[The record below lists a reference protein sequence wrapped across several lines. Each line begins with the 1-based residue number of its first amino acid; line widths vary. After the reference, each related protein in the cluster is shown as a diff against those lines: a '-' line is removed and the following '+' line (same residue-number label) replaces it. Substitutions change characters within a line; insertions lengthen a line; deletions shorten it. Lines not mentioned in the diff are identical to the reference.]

1 MELRGIEPLI
11 QPSEGVDVP
20 DTEPIHTRT
29 NDKQI
34 NTLQH
39 SDSSVEEHNQTS
51 GEQQNNTILHPK
63 CVTCVQQNVPDDLRE
78 VMGAWEHLPEAVKAG
93 IVAMVKA
100 AREGA

>member
-1 MELRGIEPLI
+1 MPKGGFEPLI

-20 DTEPIHTRT
+20 DTEPIHTRA

-34 NTLQH
+34 NSLQH
-39 SDSSVEEHNQTS
+39 SDSSVKEHGQTS
-51 GEQQNNTILHPK
+51 AEHENNAILHAK

-78 VMGAWEHLPEAVKAG
+78 VVEVWAHLPEAIRTG

-100 AREGA
+100 AQEG